1 MLQNIN
7 IGPLAVWPQGS
18 GLERMRG
25 EDKTDM
31 GGVQEAFLTT
41 HWSLVDDIETTENAD
56 KNRALVGVLL
66 KRYWKP
72 VYCYLRR
79 KGYDNEQA
87 KDLTQG
93 FFHEVVLGRQL
104 IEKADPSK
112 GRFRSYLLVALNNYL
127 ATVHNAQTAQKRMP
141 EGGLIPLD
149 MTDPPDFSRIV
160 GHYTPEESFDYAWV
174 SALLEQVLEEVE
186 TTCYEEGK
194 SVHWRVFRER
204 ILAPITDGV
213 DPPDL
218 GEICHKYDIKN
229 SRVASNMII
238 TVKRRFE
245 VVLRKHLRQTVASD
259 DQTEDELA
267 EISKFLPHMAQD
279 QK

>member
-1 MLQNIN
+1 M
-7 IGPLAVWPQGS
+7 
-18 GLERMRG
+18 
-25 EDKTDM
+25 TDM

-41 HWSLVDDIETTENAD
+41 HWSLVDDIDSSEDAD
-56 KNRALVGVLL
+56 KSRTLVGLLL

-112 GRFRSYLLVALNNYL
+112 GRFRSYLLVALNNYI
-127 ATVHNAQTAQKRMP
+127 AAVHDAQTARKRIP
-141 EGGLIPLD
+141 EGKLIPLD
-149 MTDPPDFSRIV
+149 MTDPPDFSRIA
-160 GHYTPEESFDYAWV
+160 GHYSPKESFDYAWV
-174 SALLEQVLEEVE
+174 SSLLEQVLEDVE

-194 SVHWRVFRER
+194 TVHWRVFRER
-204 ILAPITDGV
+204 ILSPITEGI
-213 DPPDL
+213 DPL
-218 GEICHKYDIKN
+218 SLSEICHKYDIE
-229 SRVASNMII
+229 SPRVASNMII

-245 VVLRKHLRQTVASD
+245 AVLRKHLRETVTSD
-259 DQTEDELA
+259 DQTEDELK
-267 EISKFLPHMAQD
+267 EISKFLPHMAQY
-279 QK
+279 QQ